1 MGPRASSVE
10 IYLFHILT
18 MLRGFDIVA
27 PSLRTARGIC
37 NVFSATRTSTNKLIL
52 AIMIPVTSQPFAINS
67 PAVAAYEPLEDDEKG
82 YHHTHAHHQYAQQ
95 LDGEPCARH
104 RCRCDNKARLRR
116 IAAGA
121 LLAVTSFLLFLVL
134 LALYDTYFN
143 AGAWMGSLG
152 LAEDGTGSAWDA
164 VSGLVKRQSTG
175 TTSASS
181 DNTFVSHKRAS
192 SPSIL

>member
-1 MGPRASSVE
+1 MGPWTSSVE
-10 IYLFHILT
+10 IYLYRILT
-18 MLRGFDIVA
+18 MLRGFDIA
-27 PSLRTARGIC
+27 SPSLRTALGIC
-37 NVFSATRTSTNKLIL
+37 NVFSATRISANKLIL

-67 PAVAAYEPLEDDEKG
+67 PAVAAYEPLEDNEKG
-82 YHHTHAHHQYAQQ
+82 YHHTHGHQYAQQ
-95 LDGEPCARH
+95 LDGEPCARR

-152 LAEDGTGSAWDA
+152 LAEDGTGSAWAA
-164 VSGLVKRQSTG
+164 VSGFVKRQSTG

-192 SPSIL
+192 SPSTL